1 MFRTSVNRKL
11 GVAGAVFAGLV
22 LVANV
27 ASAHVEIT
35 ADGPPGSDDVVVTSL
50 FAENECS
57 GALQTVEL
65 VFPDSPELTVATPG
79 ETTGWTSAVTKR
91 DGSEAVA
98 SILWTNTATAT
109 GDGEFQ
115 LALGK
120 IATDQE
126 PIEFKAVQTCADGEV
141 FRWIETAEDAEFP
154 APTLVLDHSGHSGD
168 HHGAEPTTETKVAV
182 TTSKD
187 DSGLSTGVIVGI
199 VAGSLALIAG
209 GVALLRRKK

>member
-11 GVAGAVFAGLV
+11 GMAGAVFAGIV

-35 ADGPPGSDDVVVTSL
+35 ADGPPGSDDVVLSSV

-57 GALQTVEL
+57 GAQQTVEL
-65 VFPDSPELTVATPG
+65 VFPATPELTTATPG

-98 SILWTNTATAT
+98 SILWTNTANAT

-120 IATDQE
+120 ISTDQE
-126 PIEFKAVQTCADGEV
+126 PVEFKALQTCPDGKV
-141 FRWIETAEDAEFP
+141 FRWIETAEGAEFP
-154 APTLVLDHSGHSGD
+154 APTLVLDHTGHTG
-168 HHGAEPTTETKVAV
+168 HHGSEPTTETKVAV
-182 TTSKD
+182 TTASKD
-187 DSGLSTGVIVGI
+187 DSGSSTGVIVGI
-199 VAGSLALIAG
+199 VAASLALIAA
-209 GVALLRRKK
+209 GVVLLRRKK